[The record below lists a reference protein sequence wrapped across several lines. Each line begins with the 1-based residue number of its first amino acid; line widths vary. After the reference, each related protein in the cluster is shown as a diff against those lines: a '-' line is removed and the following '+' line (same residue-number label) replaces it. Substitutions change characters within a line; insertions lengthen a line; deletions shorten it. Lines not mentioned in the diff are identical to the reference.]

1 MKLSL
6 ILGLIFGLVS
16 QNVFAAFGELKP
28 ISAKPQAIDQELY
41 QILKKANLKNK
52 IKYAFIPHTYK
63 NIVTYRCTREKLIMD
78 INATKGEWGAT
89 FYYGLQKLGFLFPHP
104 RIQISPTEESL
115 KEFCGKSFEFNPA
128 FKYRGLHLHTLHP
141 NEWVSGFL
149 MEEEDIAIDTIKWIA
164 RNSNNLIDISL
175 LDMSQLD
182 IIRKLDLPF
191 RLARNLGVYT
201 GLAMGFALNQQNSY
215 KLTTFFNQFFDSLSV
230 KSIYVRLMNFA
241 KHLPLSFFNIE
252 LGSSEYTA
260 VDYDRSILWMNEA
273 QKVASKFDIQTFIK
287 VHVSSNQDNEKFGNY
302 NFLPKYADDDVGVL
316 PHTVHYFTLYDE
328 SAPMYTNKNFKHI
341 LDFALKE
348 NNKRPVWYYP
358 ETSYWINLDIGV
370 PLLLTDYLKARAVDM
385 QKLSSEKIA
394 GQINFTTGNELGYWL
409 MDWTVMLLN
418 NKDYNFDPMIGLK
431 LLGEDLDVWKKIMD
445 FQTKYIKNKNALGL
459 ISFENPGDELIP
471 IHRVLE
477 RPLLKELRQDRE
489 TLIAQIKLLEEMM
502 TNFPNYKSEDL
513 EKIQNEELRIMH
525 KLMFLRISHARN
537 TRMALAFRLDKRVSH
552 SALSEAKKDRLM
564 AQKLMQQLKQNFNRY
579 PNSFVFDFAPNPTS
593 YQFGYGALAYTLHY
607 WKRTEYMI
615 RDDNFSPFYLN
626 VYDMLDIIF

>member
-6 ILGLIFGLVS
+6 FLIFLS
-16 QNVFAAFGELKP
+16 LNLFAVRGDLKP
-28 ISAKPQAIDQELY
+28 LSANPRAIDQELHI
-41 QILKKANLKNK
+41 ILKEAKLKNK
-52 IKYAFIPHTYK
+52 IKYAFIPHDSK
-63 NIVTYRCTREKLIMD
+63 NLITYRCVREKIIMD
-78 INATKGEWGAT
+78 INATEAEWGAT

-104 RIQISPTEESL
+104 RVQISPSEEDIN
-115 KEFCGKSFEFNPA
+115 KYCGKTLEFKPA

-149 MEEEDIAIDTIKWIA
+149 MGEEDIALDTIKWIA
-164 RNSNNLIDISL
+164 RNSNNIVDLSL
-175 LDMSQLD
+175 LDQSQLE
-182 IIRKLDLPF
+182 IIKRLDLPF
-191 RLARNLGVYT
+191 RLARNLGVHT

-230 KSIYVRLMNFA
+230 KSIRVRLMNFA
-241 KHLPLSFFNIE
+241 KNLPLSFFNIE

-273 QKVASKFDIQTFIK
+273 QKVAKEFDIQTFIK
-287 VHVSSNQDNEKFGNY
+287 VHVSSNQDNEKYGNY
-302 NFLPKYADDDVGVL
+302 NFLPKFANEDVGIL
-316 PHTVHYFTLYDE
+316 PHSVHYFTLYDD

-341 LDFALKE
+341 LDFTLEEK
-348 NNKRPVWYYP
+348 NKRPTWYYP

-370 PLLLTDYLKARAVDM
+370 PLLLTDYLNARALDM
-385 QKLSSEKIA
+385 KNLSQENIP

-418 NKDYNFDPMIGLK
+418 NKEYNFDPMIGLK
-431 LLGEDLDVWKKIMD
+431 LLGEDLDVWKKIMN
-445 FQTKYIKNKNALGL
+445 FQTKYIKNQNALGL

-477 RPLLKELRQDRE
+477 RPLLKELRHDRE
-489 TLIAQIKLLEEMM
+489 TLISQIKLLEEML
-502 TNFPNYKSEDL
+502 TDYPFYKAQDL
-513 EKIQNEELRIMH
+513 EKIKNEELRIMH

-537 TRMALAFRLDKRVSH
+537 TRMAMAFRLDKRISH

-564 AQKLMQQLKQNFNRY
+564 AQKLMENLKKNFSRY
-579 PNSFVFDFAPNPTS
+579 PNSFVFDFSPNPTS
-593 YQFGYGALAYTLHY
+593 YQFGYGALACSLHY

-615 RDDNFSPFYLN
+615 RDDNYSPFYLN
-626 VYDMLDIIF
+626 VYDLFDIVF